1 LKLSPLGAVAGVLML
16 TATSL
21 TIISEFTGRAE
32 IGAVGAILIAVFVLL
47 QWARLPAAGKAFAI
61 VAVGLIGV
69 ALLADDP
76 WRLFIT
82 GFERAAFMSAF
93 LIALAMLRSAAEGSD
108 IVSRCGRHLLSQR
121 PGLRYLAFWTGGTL
135 FGGIIS
141 VGVLS
146 LFGTMVT
153 TANTLASAG
162 GDTRIQALRT
172 RRSVMALL
180 RGFTSSLLW
189 SPMSISLAV
198 VLKSLPNLM
207 WQTVLIAG
215 GVMAVLQFAVGWLI
229 DRISH
234 RPSGTPP
241 PSIETKDGWSLHLFP
256 AGLIVA
262 IFLIAWG
269 LEHWTNGTLIAG
281 VMTGAPLVSLIWL
294 AVQGRR
300 RPATAVAGHIY
311 ARLANYTANLI
322 PSYRMEL
329 TILSTAGF
337 AGAVVGYFLD
347 PATVAAGLAW
357 MGAPAFVVPG
367 LIMLAVV
374 VGGLLGLNAIITV
387 MIISG
392 ALPNPEAFGVHSVI
406 IGLTYLTAWG
416 LTVGSSPVA
425 MSTLII
431 GNLTGHSGAGVGLSW
446 NGLYTLLAGI
456 VAAVLCGI
464 AVVMFPV

>member
-1 LKLSPLGAVAGVLML
+1 MIGLTSGLLML
-16 TATSL
+16 TAAVL
-21 TIISEFTGRAE
+21 TIVSEFTARGNIGA
-32 IGAVGAILIAVFVLL
+32 IGAVLIALFVLL
-47 QWARLPAAGKAFAI
+47 EWRRLPAAGKVFGFA
-61 VAVGLIGV
+61 AVGLIGV
-69 ALLADDP
+69 AFLADDP
-76 WRLFIT
+76 WQLFVT
-82 GFERAAFMSAF
+82 GFERAAFMCAF
-93 LIALAMLRSAAEGSD
+93 LVALGMLRAAAEGSHL
-108 IVSRCGRHLLSQR
+108 VARCGRHLLSQR

-146 LFGTMVT
+146 LFGTMVKS
-153 TANTLASAG
+153 ANTLASAG

-172 RRSVMALL
+172 KRSVVALL

-207 WQTVLIAG
+207 WQTALIAG
-215 GVMAVLQFAVGWLI
+215 AGMALLQFAVGWLI
-229 DRISH
+229 DRLTH
-234 RPSGTPP
+234 RPSGAPP
-241 PSIETKDGWSLHLFP
+241 PLIVAKDGWSIHLFP

-262 IFLIAWG
+262 IFLIAWA
-269 LEHWTNGTLIAG
+269 LEHWTSGTLIAG

-294 AVQGRR
+294 VVQGKRR
-300 RPATAVAGHIY
+300 QTLPMVSHVAGRLRHY
-311 ARLANYTANLI
+311 AGNLV

-347 PATVAAGLAW
+347 PETVAAGLAW
-357 MGAPAFVVPG
+357 IGAPAFIVPG
-367 LIMLAVV
+367 MIILAIF
-374 VGGLLGLNAIITV
+374 VGGLVGLNAIITV

-406 IGLTYLTAWG
+406 IGVTYLTAWG

-431 GNLTGHSGAGVGLSW
+431 GNLTERSGAAVGLSW
-446 NGLYTLLAGI
+446 NGLYTVLAGLI
-456 VAAVLCGI
+456 AAILCGV
-464 AVVMFPV
+464 AVVIFPV